1 MIAPKQASLR
11 PPREN
16 APMSERERAEPGQA
30 TAGASEPAGGSVDLI
45 ISGRAHE
52 LGGVAI
58 RRILPSSRR
67 RMVGPFIF
75 LDHIGPVA
83 LPPRRGL
90 DVAPH
95 PHIGLSTVTY
105 LFEGE
110 LIHRDS
116 LGCVQQIRP
125 GAVNWMTAGR
135 GIVHSERSSPEDR
148 KIGPRLHGV
157 QAWVALPADA
167 AEAEPSFHHHPSEDL
182 PLIEGDG
189 AVARLIAGQ
198 AFDEASP
205 VATAS
210 PLFYLDAIVA
220 PGGEV
225 PVPDDYPERAV
236 YVVAGTIAVDGSR
249 LEEGSLLIL
258 RDGEDGEVCAESHSR
273 VMVLGGEPL
282 EAARHIWWNFV
293 AASRERI
300 EQAKDDWR
308 SGRFPEVPGE
318 HGAIPLPGD

>member
-1 MIAPKQASLR
+1 
-11 PPREN
+11 
-16 APMSERERAEPGQA
+16 MSQQPTA
-30 TAGASEPAGGSVDLI
+30 TPAGAAADAGEPAGPVDLI
-45 ISGRAHE
+45 ISAREHE
-52 LGGVAI
+52 LAGVAI

-95 PHIGLSTVTY
+95 PHIGLATVTY

-116 LGCVQQIRP
+116 LGCVQSIRP

-157 QAWVALPADA
+157 QSWVALPAADA
-167 AEAEPSFHHHPSEDL
+167 EVEPSFQHHPAGTL
-182 PLIEGDG
+182 PMIEQDG
-189 AVARLIAGQ
+189 AIARLIAGH
-198 AFDEASP
+198 AFGETSP

-210 PLFYLDAIVA
+210 PLFYLDAIVGPNA
-220 PGGEV
+220 EV
-225 PVPDDYPERAV
+225 PIPDEYPERAV
-236 YVVAGTIAVDGSR
+236 YVVAGSLATDGCR
-249 LEEGSLLIL
+249 FDEGELVVL
-258 RDGEDGEVCAESHSR
+258 RQHEPAELVAETHSR
-273 VMVLGGEPL
+273 VMVLGGAPL
-282 EAARHIWWNFV
+282 EGPRYIWWNFV
-293 AASRERI
+293 ATSRERI
-300 EQAKDDWR
+300 EQAKEDWR
-308 SGRFPEVPGE
+308 HNRFPVVPGE
-318 HGAIPLPGD
+318 HGPIPLPPG

>member
-1 MIAPKQASLR
+1 MSNEQTTAAQAEEGGAALR
-11 PPREN
+11 P
-16 APMSERERAEPGQA
+16 SGRA
-30 TAGASEPAGGSVDLI
+30 AGPAGLI

-52 LGGVAI
+52 LAGVEI

-116 LGCVQQIRP
+116 LGCVQSIRP

-135 GIVHSERSSPEDR
+135 GIVHSERSGVEDR
-148 KIGPRLHGV
+148 RIGPRLHGV
-157 QAWVALPADA
+157 QAWVALPAGD
-167 AEAEPSFHHHPSEDL
+167 AEAEPSFHHHPGDDL
-182 PLIEGDG
+182 PLIDRKGS
-189 AVARLIAGQ
+189 AIARLIAGQ
-198 AFDEASP
+198 AFDEVSP
-205 VATAS
+205 VATSS

-236 YVVAGTIAVDGSR
+236 YLVAGSLSAAGTT
-249 LEEGSLLIL
+249 LEEGDLLIL
-258 RDGEDGEVCAESHSR
+258 GEGEEADVRAESHSR

-282 EAARHIWWNFV
+282 EEPRHIWWNFV
-293 AASRERI
+293 ATTRERI

-308 SGRFPEVPGE
+308 SGRFAEVPGE
-318 HGAIPLPGD
+318 YGALPLPGE

>member
-1 MIAPKQASLR
+1 
-11 PPREN
+11 
-16 APMSERERAEPGQA
+16 MSKEQPTAATAEDGGA
-30 TAGASEPAGGSVDLI
+30 TAGAADAAAGAIDLI

-52 LGGVAI
+52 LAGVEI
-58 RRILPSSRR
+58 RRILPSARR

-110 LIHRDS
+110 LVHRDS
-116 LGCVQQIRP
+116 LGCVQTIRP

-135 GIVHSERSSPEDR
+135 GIVHSERSGAEDR

-157 QAWVALPADA
+157 QAWVALPAGD
-167 AEAEPSFHHHPSEDL
+167 AEAEPSFHHHSADDL
-182 PLIEGDG
+182 PLIDRNGS
-189 AVARLIAGQ
+189 AIARLIAGS
-198 AFDEASP
+198 AFDETSP
-205 VATAS
+205 VETSS

-220 PGGEV
+220 PGGEA
-225 PVPDDYPERAV
+225 PVPDEYPERAV
-236 YVVAGTIAVDGSR
+236 YVVAGSLSAAGKT
-249 LEEGSLLIL
+249 LEEGDLLIL
-258 RDGEDGEVCAESHSR
+258 REGEEADIRAESHSR
-273 VMVLGGEPL
+273 VMVLGGAPL
-282 EAARHIWWNFV
+282 EAPRHIWWNFV
-293 AASRERI
+293 ATSRERI

-308 SGRFPEVPGE
+308 SGRFPKVPGE
-318 HGAIPLPGD
+318 YGALPLPGE

>member
-1 MIAPKQASLR
+1 MNEQPS
-11 PPREN
+11 
-16 APMSERERAEPGQA
+16 AEPPPSA
-30 TAGASEPAGGSVDLI
+30 AGATMPADGPVDLI

-52 LGGVAI
+52 LAGVAI

-95 PHIGLSTVTY
+95 PHIGLATVTY

-116 LGCVQQIRP
+116 LGCVQSIRP

-135 GIVHSERSSPEDR
+135 GIAHSERSSPEDR
-148 KIGPRLHGV
+148 KIGPRLHGI
-157 QAWVALPADA
+157 QSWVALPANA
-167 AEAEPSFHHHPSEDL
+167 AEVEPSFQHHHADSL
-182 PLIEGDG
+182 PMIETGG
-189 AVARLIAGQ
+189 AVARLIAGA
-198 AFDEASP
+198 AFAEASP
-205 VATAS
+205 VETFS
-210 PLFYLDAIVA
+210 PLFYLDALVA
-220 PGGEV
+220 PGAAV

-236 YVVAGTIAVDGSR
+236 YVVAGSVLAGTVRG
-249 LEEGSLLIL
+249 EEGDLVVL
-258 RDGEDGEVCAESHSR
+258 RQGEPADVMAETQSR
-273 VMVLGGEPL
+273 VMVLGGAPL
-282 EAARHIWWNFV
+282 DGPRHIWWNFV
-293 AASRERI
+293 SATRERI

-308 SGRFPEVPGE
+308 SGRFPVVPGE
-318 HGAIPLPGD
+318 HGAIPLPPS